1 MDELREKIKKTGE
14 KITLEKNEEIIKYK
28 DFKEKLEKKLEQPLD
43 EPGKNVRLR
52 EFIERYKR

>member
-1 MDELREKIKKTGE
+1 MDELRDKIKKTGR
-14 KITLEKNEEIIKYK
+14 KITMEKNEEIIKYR

-43 EPGKNVRLR
+43 KPGKIEDIR